1 MIDDMEN
8 DPVLKVNAV
17 SFILLIANILF
28 LIAILNSD
36 DAYPISFYHLQ
47 IANMLVLSRT
57 LKLNKLFSDF
67 LISPSQ

>member
-1 MIDDMEN
+1 MLFKPDRDEVQF
-8 DPVLKVNAV
+8 VLMF
-17 SFILLIANILF
+17 STLF

-67 LISPSQ
+67 FISPSQ